1 MKVIW
6 IGQAGLMLEI
16 NNKIILIDPYLS
28 DSIAK
33 TDAAKKRRIPIDSS
47 FLNVKP
53 DVVILTHNHLD
64 HTDPETLKY
73 YLKEDTNILV
83 LASKNAWNTVRKFG
97 GNNNYIMFN
106 KNTEWSAG
114 DILFRAVNAEH
125 SDEFA
130 IGVIIE
136 AENKRIYITGDTL
149 YNADIFKDIPD
160 NVDVVFL
167 PVNGVGNNMN
177 MQDAKRFCERINP
190 QIAVPV
196 HCGMF
201 DDIDMNEFDYKNK
214 IVPQIYKEIEL

>member
-83 LASKNAWNTVRKFG
+83 LASKNAWEKVREFG
-97 GNNNYIMFN
+97 GENNYVMFN
-106 KNTEWSAG
+106 YGTEWTERG
-114 DILFRAVNAEH
+114 INFRAINAEH